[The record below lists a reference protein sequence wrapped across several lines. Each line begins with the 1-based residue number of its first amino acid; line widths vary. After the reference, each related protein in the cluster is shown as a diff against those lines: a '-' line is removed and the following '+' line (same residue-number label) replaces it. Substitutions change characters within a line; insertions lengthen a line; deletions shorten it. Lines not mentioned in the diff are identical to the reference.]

1 MAMAI
6 SFIAGYKTMGFFLM
20 MGLQVLINGYFGR

>member
-6 SFIAGYKTMGFFLM
+6 SFIAGYKTMGFFFND
-20 MGLQVLINGYFGR
+20 GVTSTY